1 MVFAW
6 SVLFSTPTEAMEASV
21 SRLPVDSRS
30 RLQHWPI
37 IVGFAVL
44 ALPALI
50 ALASQE
56 WSRESGVHEPLV
68 IATGAW
74 LVWREIQQLK
84 PLIKRGSPLVTAAIL
99 IPSLVIY
106 TFGTA
111 FDFLVLQAAGVYGTA
126 LACTYD
132 VVGGAV
138 MARLWFPL
146 FYFVF
151 ALPAPGW
158 VLDQATAPL
167 KQIASSVS
175 TQLLSQFG
183 VPVVREGVTLFIAQ
197 YQLLVEDACA
207 GMNAILGL
215 TSLGLF
221 YAYLQHGA
229 SWRYCAALAVFIIPI
244 ALLANVVRIII
255 LVLIT
260 WQFGNE
266 AAQGYLHG
274 TAGLVTFGTGLLLV
288 FALDSLLS
296 KLRLFRGEPS

>member
-1 MVFAW
+1 MD
-6 SVLFSTPTEAMEASV
+6 ASV
-21 SRLPVDSRS
+21 SRASVEIRD

-37 IVGFAVL
+37 IAGFCIL
-44 ALPALI
+44 AIPALI
-50 ALASQE
+50 SLATQE

-68 IATGAW
+68 IATGGW
-74 LVWREIQQLK
+74 LIWRELQDLRS
-84 PLIKRGSPLVTAAIL
+84 LIARGSRAVTAAIL
-99 IPSLVIY
+99 VPSLLLYV
-106 TFGTA
+106 FGTS
-111 FDFLVLQAAGVYGTA
+111 FDFLILQAAGLYGA
-126 LACTYD
+126 AIACTYD
-132 VVGGAV
+132 VFGGAV
-138 MARLWFPL
+138 MKRLWFPL
-146 FYFVF
+146 FYLVF

-158 VLDQATAPL
+158 VLDQGTAPL
-167 KQIASSVS
+167 KQLASTLS
-175 TQLLSQFG
+175 TQLLQAFG
-183 VPVVREGVTLFIAQ
+183 VPIVREGVTLFVAQ

-244 ALLANVVRIII
+244 AILANVVRIII

-288 FALDSLLS
+288 FGLDSVLR
-296 KLRLFRGEPS
+296 KLPMFRGEHA

>member
-1 MVFAW
+1 
-6 SVLFSTPTEAMEASV
+6 MEASV
-21 SRLPVDSRS
+21 SRRLVADSRS

-37 IVGFAVL
+37 LLGFAVI
-44 ALPALI
+44 AIPALI

-74 LVWREIQQLK
+74 LIWRDIQQLK
-84 PLIKRGSPLVTAAIL
+84 PLMRRGSPLVTFAVL
-99 IPSLVIY
+99 IPSLLIY

-111 FDFLVLQAAGVYGTA
+111 FDYLILQAAGVYGA
-126 LACTYD
+126 MLACSYD
-132 VVGGAV
+132 VAGGAV
-138 MARLWFPL
+138 MKRLWFPL
-146 FYFVF
+146 FYLVF

-175 TQLLSQFG
+175 TQLLQQFG
-183 VPVVREGVTLFIAQ
+183 VPIVREGVTLFIAQ

-260 WQFGNE
+260 WQLGDQ

-288 FALDSLLS
+288 FALDSVLS
-296 KLRLFRGEPS
+296 KFRAFRDSEA

>member
-1 MVFAW
+1 
-6 SVLFSTPTEAMEASV
+6 MEASV
-21 SRLPVDSRS
+21 SRVRLTTRD

-37 IVGFAVL
+37 IVGFAL
-44 ALPALI
+44 IALPALI
-50 ALASQE
+50 TLASQE

-74 LVWREIQQLK
+74 LIWRDIQALK
-84 PLIKRGSPLVTAAIL
+84 PLIRRGSPLVTASIL
-99 IPSLVIY
+99 MPSVLIY
-106 TFGTA
+106 IFGTA
-111 FDFLVLQAAGVYGTA
+111 FDFLVLEAAGVYGA
-126 LACTYD
+126 GLACTYD

-138 MARLWFPL
+138 MRRLWFPL
-146 FYFVF
+146 FYLIF
-151 ALPAPGW
+151 ALPAPVG

-167 KQIASSVS
+167 KELASTVS
-175 TQLLSQFG
+175 TQLLQPFG

-288 FALDSLLS
+288 FSLDSLLT
-296 KLRLFRGEPS
+296 KFRVFRVKAR

>member
-1 MVFAW
+1 
-6 SVLFSTPTEAMEASV
+6 MEASV
-21 SRLPVDSRS
+21 SRVRLTTRD

-37 IVGFAVL
+37 IVGFAL
-44 ALPALI
+44 IALPALI
-50 ALASQE
+50 TLASQE

-74 LVWREIQQLK
+74 LIWRDIQALK
-84 PLIKRGSPLVTAAIL
+84 PLIRRGSPLVTASIL
-99 IPSLVIY
+99 MPSVLIY
-106 TFGTA
+106 IFGTA
-111 FDFLVLQAAGVYGTA
+111 FDFLVLEAAGVYGA
-126 LACTYD
+126 GLACTYD

-138 MARLWFPL
+138 MRRLWFPL
-146 FYFVF
+146 FYLIF

-167 KQIASSVS
+167 KELASTVS
-175 TQLLSQFG
+175 TQLLQPFG
-183 VPVVREGVTLFIAQ
+183 VPVVREGVTLCIAQ
-197 YQLLVEDACA
+197 DQLLGEDAGA

-288 FALDSLLS
+288 FSLDSLLT
-296 KLRLFRGEPS
+296 KFRVFRVKAR

>member
-1 MVFAW
+1 
-6 SVLFSTPTEAMEASV
+6 MEASV
-21 SRLPVDSRS
+21 SRAPVSFSER
-30 RLQHWPI
+30 RLEQWPI
-37 IVGFAVL
+37 ILGLCLLAV
-44 ALPALI
+44 PALI
-50 ALASQE
+50 SLATQE

-68 IATGAW
+68 IATGGW
-74 LVWREIQQLK
+74 LIWRDLQGLK
-84 PLIKRGSPLVTAAIL
+84 PLLKRGSPAVTAAIL
-99 IPSLVIY
+99 VPSLAIY
-106 TFGTA
+106 IFGTS
-111 FDFLVLQAAGVYGTA
+111 FDFLILQAAGLYGA
-126 LACTYD
+126 GIACTYD
-132 VVGGAV
+132 VIGGAV
-138 MARLWFPL
+138 LKRLWFPL
-146 FYFVF
+146 FYLVF

-158 VLDQATAPL
+158 LLDQATAPL
-167 KQIASSVS
+167 KELASTMS
-175 TQLLSQFG
+175 THLLDLFG
-183 VPVVREGVTLFIAQ
+183 VPIVREGVTLFVAQ

-274 TAGLVTFGTGLLLV
+274 AAGLVTFGTGLLLV
-288 FALDSLLS
+288 FGLDSLLS
-296 KLRLFRGEPS
+296 KLPWFRRATR

>member
-1 MVFAW
+1 
-6 SVLFSTPTEAMEASV
+6 MEASV
-21 SRLPVDSRS
+21 SRTQVGSPER
-30 RLQHWPI
+30 RFQHWPI
-37 IVGFAVL
+37 IAGFCLL

-50 ALASQE
+50 SLATQE

-68 IATGAW
+68 IATGGW
-74 LVWREIQQLK
+74 LIWRDLQDLK
-84 PLIKRGSPLVTAAIL
+84 PLLKRGAPAVTAAIL
-99 IPSLVIY
+99 IPSLVVYI
-106 TFGTA
+106 FGTS
-111 FDFLVLQAAGVYGTA
+111 FDFLILQAGGLYGAG

-138 MARLWFPL
+138 LKRLWFPL
-146 FYFVF
+146 FYLVF

-158 VLDQATAPL
+158 VLDQGTAPL
-167 KQIASSVS
+167 KQLASTMS
-175 TQLLSQFG
+175 TQSLQLFG
-183 VPVVREGVTLFIAQ
+183 VPVVREGVTLFVAQ

-260 WQFGNE
+260 CQFGNE

-274 TAGLVTFGTGLLLV
+274 TAGLVTFATGLLLV

-296 KLRLFRGEPS
+296 KLPSFRAEQQ

>member
-1 MVFAW
+1 MD
-6 SVLFSTPTEAMEASV
+6 ASV
-21 SRLPVDSRS
+21 SRVSVEIRD

-37 IVGFAVL
+37 IAGFCIL
-44 ALPALI
+44 AIPALI
-50 ALASQE
+50 SLATQE

-68 IATGAW
+68 IATGGW
-74 LVWREIQQLK
+74 LIWRELQDLRS
-84 PLIKRGSPLVTAAIL
+84 LIARGSRAVTAAIL
-99 IPSLVIY
+99 VPSLLLYV
-106 TFGTA
+106 FGTS
-111 FDFLVLQAAGVYGTA
+111 FDFLILQAAGLYGA
-126 LACTYD
+126 AIACTYD
-132 VVGGAV
+132 VFGGAV
-138 MARLWFPL
+138 MKRLWFPL
-146 FYFVF
+146 FYLVF

-158 VLDQATAPL
+158 VLDQGTAPL
-167 KQIASSVS
+167 KQLASTLS
-175 TQLLSQFG
+175 TQLLQAFG
-183 VPVVREGVTLFIAQ
+183 VPIVREGVTLFVAQ

-244 ALLANVVRIII
+244 AILANVVRIII

-274 TAGLVTFGTGLLLV
+274 TAGLVTFATGLLLV
-288 FALDSLLS
+288 FGLDSILS
-296 KLRLFRGEPS
+296 KLPMFRGEQA

>member
-1 MVFAW
+1 MD
-6 SVLFSTPTEAMEASV
+6 ASV
-21 SRLPVDSRS
+21 SRVRVGISDRF
-30 RLQHWPI
+30 QHWPI
-37 IVGFAVL
+37 IAGFAL
-44 ALPALI
+44 MALPALI
-50 ALASQE
+50 TLASQE
-56 WSRESGVHEPLV
+56 WSRESGIHEPLV

-74 LVWREIQQLK
+74 LIWRDLQNLK
-84 PLIKRGSPLVTAAIL
+84 SLIMRGSPLVTAAIL
-99 IPSLVIY
+99 VPSVLTYI
-106 TFGTA
+106 FGTA
-111 FDFLVLQAAGVYGTA
+111 FDFLVLEAAGLYGA
-126 LACTYD
+126 GLACTYD
-132 VVGGAV
+132 VLGGAV
-138 MARLWFPL
+138 MRRLWFPL
-146 FYFVF
+146 FYLVF

-158 VLDQATAPL
+158 ALDQATAPL
-167 KQIASSVS
+167 KQLASTLS
-175 TQLLSQFG
+175 TQLLQQFG

-255 LVLIT
+255 LVILT
-260 WQFGNE
+260 WQVGDE

-296 KLRLFRGEPS
+296 KFRPFRNRAS

>member
-1 MVFAW
+1 MD
-6 SVLFSTPTEAMEASV
+6 ASV
-21 SRLPVDSRS
+21 SRASVETRD

-37 IVGFAVL
+37 IAGFCIL
-44 ALPALI
+44 AIPALI
-50 ALASQE
+50 SLATQE

-68 IATGAW
+68 IATGGW
-74 LVWREIQQLK
+74 LIWRELQDLR
-84 PLIKRGSPLVTAAIL
+84 PLITRGSRAVTAAIL
-99 IPSLVIY
+99 VPSLLLYV
-106 TFGTA
+106 FGTS
-111 FDFLVLQAAGVYGTA
+111 FDFLILQAAGLYGA
-126 LACTYD
+126 AIACTYD
-132 VVGGAV
+132 VFGGAV
-138 MARLWFPL
+138 MKRLWFPL
-146 FYFVF
+146 FYLVF

-158 VLDQATAPL
+158 VLDQGTAPL
-167 KQIASSVS
+167 KQLASTLS
-175 TQLLSQFG
+175 TQLLQAFG
-183 VPVVREGVTLFIAQ
+183 VPIVREGVTLFVAQ

-244 ALLANVVRIII
+244 AILANVVRIII

-274 TAGLVTFGTGLLLV
+274 TAGLVTFATGLLLV
-288 FALDSLLS
+288 FGLDSILS
-296 KLRLFRGEPS
+296 KLPMFRGEQA

>member
-1 MVFAW
+1 MD
-6 SVLFSTPTEAMEASV
+6 ASV
-21 SRLPVDSRS
+21 SRTQVGSPER

-37 IVGFAVL
+37 LVGFCLL
-44 ALPALI
+44 AIPALI
-50 ALASQE
+50 SLATQE

-68 IATGAW
+68 IATGGW
-74 LVWREIQQLK
+74 LIWRDIQDLK
-84 PLIKRGSPLVTAAIL
+84 PLLKRGAPIITAAIL
-99 IPSLVIY
+99 VPSLVLY
-106 TFGTA
+106 MFGTS
-111 FDFLVLQAAGVYGTA
+111 FDFLILQAAGLYGA
-126 LACTYD
+126 GLACTYD

-138 MARLWFPL
+138 LKRLWFPL
-146 FYFVF
+146 FYLVF

-167 KQIASSVS
+167 KQLASTMS
-175 TQLLSQFG
+175 TQLLQLFG
-183 VPVVREGVTLFIAQ
+183 VPVVREGVTLFVAQ

-274 TAGLVTFGTGLLLV
+274 TAGLVTFATGLLLV

-296 KLRLFRGEPS
+296 KLPSFRAAQS

>member
-1 MVFAW
+1 MD
-6 SVLFSTPTEAMEASV
+6 ASV
-21 SRLPVDSRS
+21 SGVPVTTYDRFE
-30 RLQHWPI
+30 HWPI
-37 IVGFAVL
+37 VAGFAL
-44 ALPALI
+44 MALPALI
-50 ALASQE
+50 TLASQE

-74 LVWREIQQLK
+74 LIWRDIQHLK
-84 PLIKRGSPLVTAAIL
+84 PMIRRGSPVVTTAIL
-99 IPSLVIY
+99 ISSVLIY
-106 TFGTA
+106 IFGSV
-111 FDFLVLQAAGVYGTA
+111 FDFLVLEAAGVYGA
-126 LACTYD
+126 GLACTYD
-132 VVGGAV
+132 VLGSAI
-138 MARLWFPL
+138 MRRLWFPL
-146 FYFVF
+146 FYLVF

-158 VLDQATAPL
+158 VLDQTTAPL
-167 KQIASSVS
+167 KELASTVS
-175 TQLLSQFG
+175 TRLLQSLG

-255 LVLIT
+255 LVCIT
-260 WQFGNE
+260 WWFGDQ

-288 FALDSLLS
+288 FASDSLLS
-296 KLRLFRGEPS
+296 KLRLFRDKP

>member
-1 MVFAW
+1 MD
-6 SVLFSTPTEAMEASV
+6 ASV
-21 SRLPVDSRS
+21 SRVPVSTSD

-37 IVGFAVL
+37 VAGFAFM

-50 ALASQE
+50 TLALQE

-74 LVWREIQQLK
+74 LIWRDIQGLK
-84 PLIKRGSPLVTAAIL
+84 HLIRRGSPLVTAAIL
-99 IPSLVIY
+99 IPSVLIY
-106 TFGTA
+106 IFGTA
-111 FDFLVLQAAGVYGTA
+111 FDFLVLEAAGVYGA
-126 LACTYD
+126 GLACTYD
-132 VVGGAV
+132 VVGGSV
-138 MARLWFPL
+138 MRRLWFPL
-146 FYFVF
+146 FYLVF

-167 KQIASSVS
+167 KELASTVS
-175 TQLLSQFG
+175 TQLLQPFG

-260 WQFGNE
+260 WQFGNG

-274 TAGLVTFGTGLLLV
+274 MAGLVTFGTGLLLV

-296 KLRLFRGEPS
+296 KLRLFGGARS

>member
-1 MVFAW
+1 
-6 SVLFSTPTEAMEASV
+6 MEGSV
-21 SRLPVDSRS
+21 SRIAADHRS
-30 RLQHWPI
+30 RLRHWPI
-37 IVGFAVL
+37 ILGFAVL
-44 ALPALI
+44 AAPALL

-74 LVWREIQQLK
+74 LIWRDVQQLK
-84 PLIKRGSPLVTAAIL
+84 PFIRRGAPLITFAIL
-99 IPSLVIY
+99 IPSLLIY
-106 TFGTA
+106 AFGTA
-111 FDFLVLQAAGVYGTA
+111 FDFLVLQAAGVYGA
-126 LACTYD
+126 MLACTYE
-132 VVGGAV
+132 VLGGAV

-146 FYFVF
+146 FYLVF

-167 KQIASSVS
+167 KQIASSFS
-175 TQLLSQFG
+175 TQLLQQFG

-260 WQFGNE
+260 WQFGDE

-274 TAGLVTFGTGLLLV
+274 TAGLVTFATGLLLV
-288 FALDSLLS
+288 FALDSMLS
-296 KLRLFRGEPS
+296 NLRLFRAKAS

>member
-1 MVFAW
+1 
-6 SVLFSTPTEAMEASV
+6 MEASV
-21 SRLPVDSRS
+21 SRVRLTTRD

-37 IVGFAVL
+37 IVGFAL
-44 ALPALI
+44 IALPALI
-50 ALASQE
+50 TLASQE

-74 LVWREIQQLK
+74 LIWRDIQALK
-84 PLIKRGSPLVTAAIL
+84 PLIRRGSPLVTAAIL
-99 IPSLVIY
+99 MPSVLIY
-106 TFGTA
+106 IFGTA
-111 FDFLVLQAAGVYGTA
+111 FDFLVLEAAGVYGA
-126 LACTYD
+126 GLACTYD

-138 MARLWFPL
+138 MRRLWFPL
-146 FYFVF
+146 FYLIF

-167 KQIASSVS
+167 KELASTVS
-175 TQLLSQFG
+175 TQLLQPFG

-288 FALDSLLS
+288 FSLDSLLT
-296 KLRLFRGEPS
+296 KFRVFRVKAR

>member
-1 MVFAW
+1 
-6 SVLFSTPTEAMEASV
+6 MEASV
-21 SRLPVDSRS
+21 SRAQVGSRE
-30 RLQHWPI
+30 RLLEHWP
-37 IVGFAVL
+37 VVLGFCLLAV
-44 ALPALI
+44 PALI
-50 ALASQE
+50 SLATQE

-68 IATGAW
+68 IATGGW
-74 LVWREIQQLK
+74 LIWRDLQGLK
-84 PLIKRGSPLVTAAIL
+84 TLIKRGAPGVTAAIL
-99 IPSLVIY
+99 IPSLIVYI
-106 TFGTA
+106 FGTS
-111 FDFLVLQAAGVYGTA
+111 FDFLILQAAGLYGA
-126 LACTYD
+126 GIACTYD
-132 VVGGAV
+132 ILGGAV
-138 MARLWFPL
+138 LKRLFFPL
-146 FYFVF
+146 FYLVF

-167 KQIASSVS
+167 KQIASAMS
-175 TQLLSQFG
+175 TGLLQLFG
-183 VPVVREGVTLFIAQ
+183 VPIVREGVTLFVAQ

-244 ALLANVVRIII
+244 AVLANVVRIIL

-260 WQFGNE
+260 WKFGNE

-288 FALDSLLS
+288 FGLDSVLS
-296 KLRLFRGEPS
+296 KLALFRAART

>member
-1 MVFAW
+1 
-6 SVLFSTPTEAMEASV
+6 MEASV
-21 SRLPVDSRS
+21 SRPPVDYRE
-30 RLQHWPI
+30 RGLQHWPI
-37 IVGFAVL
+37 LAGFCLL

-50 ALASQE
+50 SLARQE

-74 LVWREIQQLK
+74 LIWRDLQEFR
-84 PLIKRGSPLVTAAIL
+84 PLLKRGAPGITAAIL
-99 IPSLVIY
+99 IPSLAIY
-106 TFGTA
+106 IIGTG
-111 FDFLVLQAAGVYGTA
+111 FDFLILEAAGLYGA
-126 LACTYD
+126 GIACAYD
-132 VVGGAV
+132 LVGGAV
-138 MARLWFPL
+138 LRRLWFPL
-146 FYFVF
+146 FYLVF

-158 VLDQATAPL
+158 LLDQATAPL
-167 KQIASSVS
+167 KQLASAMS
-175 TQLLSQFG
+175 TQLLQMFG
-183 VPVVREGVTLFIAQ
+183 VPIVREGVTLFVAQ

-244 ALLANVVRIII
+244 ALLANVVRVII

-274 TAGLVTFGTGLLLV
+274 AAGLVTFGTGLLLV
-288 FALDSLLS
+288 FGLDSLLS
-296 KLRLFRGEPS
+296 KLPLFRRARA

>member
-1 MVFAW
+1 MD
-6 SVLFSTPTEAMEASV
+6 ASV
-21 SRLPVDSRS
+21 SRTRVGISDRF
-30 RLQHWPI
+30 QHWPI
-37 IVGFAVL
+37 IAGFAL
-44 ALPALI
+44 MALPALI
-50 ALASQE
+50 TLASQE

-74 LVWREIQQLK
+74 LIWRDLQNLK
-84 PLIKRGSPLVTAAIL
+84 SLIKRGSPLVTAAIL
-99 IPSLVIY
+99 VPSVLIY
-106 TFGTA
+106 IFGTA
-111 FDFLVLQAAGVYGTA
+111 FDFLVLEAAGLYGTG

-132 VVGGAV
+132 VLGGAV
-138 MARLWFPL
+138 MRRLWFPL
-146 FYFVF
+146 FYLVF

-158 VLDQATAPL
+158 ALDQATAPL
-167 KQIASSVS
+167 KQLASTLS
-175 TQLLSQFG
+175 TQLLQQFG
-183 VPVVREGVTLFIAQ
+183 VPIVREGVTLFIAQ

-255 LVLIT
+255 LVLLT
-260 WQFGNE
+260 WQVGDE

-274 TAGLVTFGTGLLLV
+274 TAGLVTFGTGLLLA

-296 KLRLFRGEPS
+296 KFRPFRDRAS

>member
-1 MVFAW
+1 
-6 SVLFSTPTEAMEASV
+6 MEASV
-21 SRLPVDSRS
+21 SRVRLTTRD

-37 IVGFAVL
+37 IVGFAL
-44 ALPALI
+44 IALPALLT
-50 ALASQE
+50 LASQE

-74 LVWREIQQLK
+74 LIWRDIQALK
-84 PLIKRGSPLVTAAIL
+84 PLIRRGSPLVTAAIL
-99 IPSLVIY
+99 MPSVLIY
-106 TFGTA
+106 IFGTA
-111 FDFLVLQAAGVYGTA
+111 FDFLVLEAAGVYGA
-126 LACTYD
+126 GLACTYD

-138 MARLWFPL
+138 MRRLWFPL
-146 FYFVF
+146 FYLIF

-167 KQIASSVS
+167 KELASTVS
-175 TQLLSQFG
+175 TQLLQPFG

-288 FALDSLLS
+288 FSLDSLLT
-296 KLRLFRGEPS
+296 KFRVFRVKAR

>member
-1 MVFAW
+1 MD
-6 SVLFSTPTEAMEASV
+6 ASV
-21 SRLPVDSRS
+21 SRASVEIRD

-37 IVGFAVL
+37 IAGFCIL
-44 ALPALI
+44 AIPALI
-50 ALASQE
+50 SLATQE

-68 IATGAW
+68 IATGGW
-74 LVWREIQQLK
+74 LIWRELQDLRS
-84 PLIKRGSPLVTAAIL
+84 LIARGSRAVTAAIL
-99 IPSLVIY
+99 VPSLLLYV
-106 TFGTA
+106 FGTS
-111 FDFLVLQAAGVYGTA
+111 FDFLILQAAGLYGA
-126 LACTYD
+126 AIACTYD
-132 VVGGAV
+132 VFGGAV
-138 MARLWFPL
+138 MKRLWFPL
-146 FYFVF
+146 FYLVF

-158 VLDQATAPL
+158 VLDQGTAPL
-167 KQIASSVS
+167 KQIASTLS
-175 TQLLSQFG
+175 TQLLQAFG
-183 VPVVREGVTLFIAQ
+183 VPIVREGVTLFVAQ

-244 ALLANVVRIII
+244 AILANVVRIII

-274 TAGLVTFGTGLLLV
+274 TAGLVTFATGLLLV
-288 FALDSLLS
+288 FGLDSILS
-296 KLRLFRGEPS
+296 KLPMFRGEQA